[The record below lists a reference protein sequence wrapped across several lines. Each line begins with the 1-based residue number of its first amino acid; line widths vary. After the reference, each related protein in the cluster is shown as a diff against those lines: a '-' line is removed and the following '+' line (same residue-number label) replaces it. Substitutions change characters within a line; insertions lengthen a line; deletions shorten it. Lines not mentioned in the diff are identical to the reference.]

1 MKFLKNILIFGI
13 YFSSICSLISQEDI
27 RSLND
32 SIRKYKEV
40 EYQKAIKF
48 GFKALDS
55 FQDDD
60 NISLDFV
67 NTNYY
72 LAETYFYLGEL
83 KTAFEYLTISLE
95 LYELLRPSQRRNKNV
110 IKPPWALVIIGNVYY
125 QKMKYN
131 DAEKFYNEALN
142 NFKLFDTEYQEE
154 KYYGINTSL
163 VNLSLIKRDQGD
175 INASRVLLDQVFE
188 RRKKNGIPHEIQAT
202 YQSYIELFLISEN
215 EELLNEYFQKSKT
228 LYESLV
234 SDGSKELVYNLYFAS
249 ANRSYAEFL
258 KSKGKLMESLNY
270 LLVSRSL
277 LNDIP
282 NEIPKVN
289 FEISNVYY
297 SLGMIDKAKDLLI
310 ENLNTKQ
317 ITQPQ
322 KLNNFKLLE
331 KIYINENSI
340 ANLLNVKDSIIFLN
354 EQPTY
359 QFQEEEFSG
368 LEKLILISEKQNDLR
383 VSKIRNSRLTTI
395 YIISFIILLLIS
407 VTLKFN
413 FDLQKEKNKTLNFE
427 KEKIKDELNLKQREL
442 FSKINFI
449 SQRNE
454 YLNRIK
460 KQIGKESTSS
470 SKIKSEISNI
480 TNSEKSYKD
489 FDKMFSQVYPKFYK
503 KLNISAKLSQTDIR
517 LASYIKMNHSNNEIA
532 RISGISIRTVESQ
545 RYRLSK
551 KLKLSNGE
559 DLNSYILSI

>member
-83 KTAFEYLTISLE
+83 KTAFEYLTSSLE
-95 LYELLRPSQRRNKNV
+95 LYELLSPSQRRNKNV

-142 NFKLFDTEYQEE
+142 NFKLFDPEHQEE

-175 INASRVLLDQVFE
+175 INASGDLLDQVFE
-188 RRKKNGIPHEIQAT
+188 RRKKNGTPQEIHAT

-228 LYESLV
+228 FYEGMV

>member
-48 GFKALDS
+48 GFQALNS

-60 NISLDFV
+60 KISLDFV

-83 KTAFEYLTISLE
+83 KTAFEYLTSSLE
-95 LYELLRPSQRRNKNV
+95 LYELLSPSQRRNKNV

-188 RRKKNGIPHEIQAT
+188 RRKKNGTPQEIHAT

-215 EELLNEYFQKSKT
+215 EEHLNEYFQKSKT
-228 LYESLV
+228 FYEGMV

>member
-110 IKPPWALVIIGNVYY
+110 IKPPWVLVIIGNVYY

-142 NFKLFDTEYQEE
+142 NFKLFDPEHQEE

-228 LYESLV
+228 FYEGMV

>member
-27 RSLND
+27 KSLND

-48 GFKALDS
+48 GFQALNS

-60 NISLDFV
+60 KISLDFV

-83 KTAFEYLTISLE
+83 KTAFEYLTSSLE
-95 LYELLRPSQRRNKNV
+95 LYELLSPSQRRNKNV

-175 INASRVLLDQVFE
+175 INASRDLLDQVFE
-188 RRKKNGIPHEIQAT
+188 RRKKNGTPQEIHAT

-215 EELLNEYFQKSKT
+215 EEHLNEYFQKSKT
-228 LYESLV
+228 FYEGMV

-297 SLGMIDKAKDLLI
+297 SLGMIDKAKDLII

>member
-32 SIRKYKEV
+32 SIRKYKEI

-48 GFKALDS
+48 GFQALNS

-60 NISLDFV
+60 KISLDFV

-83 KTAFEYLTISLE
+83 KTAFEYLTTSLE
-95 LYELLRPSQRRNKNV
+95 LYELLSPSQRRNKNV
-110 IKPPWALVIIGNVYY
+110 IKPPWVLVIIGNVYY

-142 NFKLFDTEYQEE
+142 NFKLFDPEYQEE

-163 VNLSLIKRDQGD
+163 VNLSLIKRDQGK
-175 INASRVLLDQVFE
+175 ISASRDLLDQVFE
-188 RRKKNGIPHEIQAT
+188 RRKKNGTPSEIQAT

-228 LYESLV
+228 FYEGMV
-234 SDGSKELVYNLYFAS
+234 SDGSKELVYDLYFAN

-258 KSKGKLMESLNY
+258 QSKDKLLESLNY

-282 NEIPKVN
+282 TEIPKVN
-289 FEISNVYY
+289 FEISNAYY
-297 SLGMIDKAKDLLI
+297 NLGMNDKAKDLILK
-310 ENLNTKQ
+310 NLKSKQ
-317 ITQPQ
+317 ISQPE
-322 KLNNFKLLE
+322 KLNNYKLLE
-331 KIYINENSI
+331 KIFVNENSI
-340 ANLLNVKDSIIFLN
+340 ASLLSVKDSIIFLN

-359 QFQEEEFSG
+359 QFQEEEFSS

-383 VSKIRNSRLTTI
+383 VSKIRNSRLTII

-460 KQIGKESTSS
+460 KQIGKENSS
-470 SKIKSEISNI
+470 FIRIKSEISNI
-480 TNSEKSYKD
+480 TNSEKAYKD

-503 KLNISAKLSQTDIR
+503 KLNASVKLSQTDIR

-532 RISGISIRTVESQ
+532 RISGLSIRTVESQ

>member
-13 YFSSICSLISQEDI
+13 YFSSICSLISQQDI

-48 GFKALDS
+48 GFQALNS

-110 IKPPWALVIIGNVYY
+110 IKPPWVLVIIGNVYY

-142 NFKLFDTEYQEE
+142 NFKLFDPEHQEE

-175 INASRVLLDQVFE
+175 INASRDLLDQVFE
-188 RRKKNGIPHEIQAT
+188 RRKKNGTPQEIHAT

-215 EELLNEYFQKSKT
+215 EEHLNEYFQKSKT
-228 LYESLV
+228 FYEGMV

-297 SLGMIDKAKDLLI
+297 SLGMIDKAKDLII

-460 KQIGKESTSS
+460 KQIRKESTSS

>member
-13 YFSSICSLISQEDI
+13 YFSSICSLISQQDI

-48 GFKALDS
+48 GFQALNS

-142 NFKLFDTEYQEE
+142 NFKLFDPEHQEE

-175 INASRVLLDQVFE
+175 INASRDLLDQVFE
-188 RRKKNGIPHEIQAT
+188 RRKKNGTPQEIHAT

-215 EELLNEYFQKSKT
+215 EEHLNEYFQKSKT
-228 LYESLV
+228 FYEGMV

>member
-27 RSLND
+27 KSLND

-48 GFKALDS
+48 GFQALNS

-60 NISLDFV
+60 KISLDFV

-83 KTAFEYLTISLE
+83 KTAFEYLTSSLE
-95 LYELLRPSQRRNKNV
+95 LYELLSPSQRRNKNV

-175 INASRVLLDQVFE
+175 INASRDLLDQVFE
-188 RRKKNGIPHEIQAT
+188 RRKKNGIPQEIQAT

-215 EELLNEYFQKSKT
+215 EEHLNEYFQKSKT
-228 LYESLV
+228 FYEGMV

>member
-13 YFSSICSLISQEDI
+13 YFSSICSLISQQDI

-110 IKPPWALVIIGNVYY
+110 IKPPWVLVIIGNVYY

>member
-110 IKPPWALVIIGNVYY
+110 IKPPWVLVIIGNVYY

-532 RISGISIRTVESQ
+532 RVSGISIRTVESQ

>member
-27 RSLND
+27 KSLND

-48 GFKALDS
+48 GFQALNS

-60 NISLDFV
+60 KISLDFV

-83 KTAFEYLTISLE
+83 KTAFEYLTSSLE
-95 LYELLRPSQRRNKNV
+95 LYELLSPSQRRNKNV

-175 INASRVLLDQVFE
+175 INASRDLLDQVFE
-188 RRKKNGIPHEIQAT
+188 RRKKNGTPQEIHAT

-331 KIYINENSI
+331 KILINENSI

>member
-110 IKPPWALVIIGNVYY
+110 IKPPWVLVIIGNVYY

-331 KIYINENSI
+331 KILINENSI

>member
-27 RSLND
+27 KSLND

-48 GFKALDS
+48 GFQALNS

-60 NISLDFV
+60 KISLDFV

-83 KTAFEYLTISLE
+83 KTAFEYLTSSLE
-95 LYELLRPSQRRNKNV
+95 LYELLSPSQRRNKNV

-175 INASRVLLDQVFE
+175 INASRDLLDQVFE
-188 RRKKNGIPHEIQAT
+188 RRKKNGTPQEIHAT

>member
-27 RSLND
+27 KSLND

-48 GFKALDS
+48 GFQALNS

-60 NISLDFV
+60 KISLDFV

-83 KTAFEYLTISLE
+83 KTAFEYLTSSLE
-95 LYELLRPSQRRNKNV
+95 LYELLSPSQRRNKNV

-188 RRKKNGIPHEIQAT
+188 RRKKNGTPQEIHAT

-215 EELLNEYFQKSKT
+215 EEHLNEYFQKSKT
-228 LYESLV
+228 FYEGMV

>member
-48 GFKALDS
+48 GFQALNS

-60 NISLDFV
+60 KISLDFV

-83 KTAFEYLTISLE
+83 KTAFEYLTTSLE
-95 LYELLRPSQRRNKNV
+95 LYELLSPSQRRNKNV
-110 IKPPWALVIIGNVYY
+110 IKPPWVLVIIGNVYY

-142 NFKLFDTEYQEE
+142 NFKLFDPEHQEE

-163 VNLSLIKRDQGD
+163 VNLSLIKRDQGE
-175 INASRVLLDQVFE
+175 INASRDLLDQVFE
-188 RRKKNGIPHEIQAT
+188 RRKKNGTPQEIHAT

-228 LYESLV
+228 FYEGMV
-234 SDGSKELVYNLYFAS
+234 SDGSKELVYDLYFAS

-258 KSKGKLMESLNY
+258 QSKGKLMESLNY

-289 FEISNVYY
+289 FDISNAYY
-297 SLGMIDKAKDLLI
+297 SLGMNDKAKDLIL
-310 ENLNTKQ
+310 ENLKTKQ

-322 KLNNFKLLE
+322 KLDNYKLLE

-340 ANLLNVKDSIIFLN
+340 VNLLNVKDSIIFLN

-359 QFQEEEFSG
+359 QFQEEEFSS

-427 KEKIKDELNLKQREL
+427 KDKIKDELNLKQREL

-480 TNSEKSYKD
+480 TNSEKAYKD

>member
-83 KTAFEYLTISLE
+83 KTAFEYLTSSLE
-95 LYELLRPSQRRNKNV
+95 LYELLSPSQRRNKNV

-142 NFKLFDTEYQEE
+142 NFKLFDPEHQEE

-175 INASRVLLDQVFE
+175 INASRDLLDQVFE
-188 RRKKNGIPHEIQAT
+188 RRKKNGTPQEIHAT

-215 EELLNEYFQKSKT
+215 EEHLNEYFQKSKT
-228 LYESLV
+228 FYEGMV

-297 SLGMIDKAKDLLI
+297 SLGMIDKAKDLII

-331 KIYINENSI
+331 KILINENSI

-460 KQIGKESTSS
+460 KQIRKESTSS

-532 RISGISIRTVESQ
+532 RISGISIRTVESK

>member
-48 GFKALDS
+48 GFQALNS

-60 NISLDFV
+60 KISLDFV

-83 KTAFEYLTISLE
+83 KTAFEYLTTSLE
-95 LYELLRPSQRRNKNV
+95 LYELLSPSQRRNKNV
-110 IKPPWALVIIGNVYY
+110 IKPPWVLVIIGNVYY

-142 NFKLFDTEYQEE
+142 NFKLFDPEHQEE

-163 VNLSLIKRDQGD
+163 VNLSLIKRDQGE
-175 INASRVLLDQVFE
+175 INASRDLLDQVFE
-188 RRKKNGIPHEIQAT
+188 RRKKNGTPQEIHAT

-228 LYESLV
+228 FYEGMV
-234 SDGSKELVYNLYFAS
+234 SDGSKELVYDLYFAS

-258 KSKGKLMESLNY
+258 QSKGKLMESLNY

-289 FEISNVYY
+289 FDISNAYY
-297 SLGMIDKAKDLLI
+297 SLGMNDKAKDLIL
-310 ENLNTKQ
+310 ENLKTKQ

-322 KLNNFKLLE
+322 KLDNYKLLE

-340 ANLLNVKDSIIFLN
+340 VNLLNVKDSIIFLN

-359 QFQEEEFSG
+359 QFQEEEFSS

-427 KEKIKDELNLKQREL
+427 KDKIKDELNLKQREL

-480 TNSEKSYKD
+480 TNSEKAYKD

-503 KLNISAKLSQTDIR
+503 KLNISVKLSQTDIR

>member
-1 MKFLKNILIFGI
+1 ML
-13 YFSSICSLISQEDI
+13 S
-27 RSLND
+27 
-32 SIRKYKEV
+32 
-40 EYQKAIKF
+40 
-48 GFKALDS
+48 
-55 FQDDD
+55 
-60 NISLDFV
+60 
-67 NTNYY
+67 
-72 LAETYFYLGEL
+72 
-83 KTAFEYLTISLE
+83 
-95 LYELLRPSQRRNKNV
+95 PSQRRNKNV

-142 NFKLFDTEYQEE
+142 NFKLFDPEHQEE

-175 INASRVLLDQVFE
+175 INASRDLLDQVFE
-188 RRKKNGIPHEIQAT
+188 RRKKNGTPQEIHAT

-228 LYESLV
+228 FYEGMV

>member
-13 YFSSICSLISQEDI
+13 YFSTICSLISQEDI
-27 RSLND
+27 KSLND

-48 GFKALDS
+48 GFQALNS

-83 KTAFEYLTISLE
+83 KTAFEYLTTSLE
-95 LYELLRPSQRRNKNV
+95 LYELLSPSQRRNKNV

-142 NFKLFDTEYQEE
+142 NFKLFDPEHQEE

-175 INASRVLLDQVFE
+175 INASRDLLDQVFE
-188 RRKKNGIPHEIQAT
+188 RRKKNGTPQEIHAT

-228 LYESLV
+228 FYEGMV

>member
-48 GFKALDS
+48 GFQALNS

-60 NISLDFV
+60 KISLDFV

-83 KTAFEYLTISLE
+83 KTAFEYLTTSLE
-95 LYELLRPSQRRNKNV
+95 LYELLSPSQRRNKNV
-110 IKPPWALVIIGNVYY
+110 IKPPWVLVIIGNVYY

-142 NFKLFDTEYQEE
+142 NFKLFDPEHQEE

-163 VNLSLIKRDQGD
+163 VNLSLIKRDQGE
-175 INASRVLLDQVFE
+175 INASRDLLDQVFE
-188 RRKKNGIPHEIQAT
+188 RRKKNGTPQEIHAT

-228 LYESLV
+228 FYESMV
-234 SDGSKELVYNLYFAS
+234 SDGSKELVYDLYFAS

-258 KSKGKLMESLNY
+258 QSKGKLMESLNY

-289 FEISNVYY
+289 FDISNAYY
-297 SLGMIDKAKDLLI
+297 SLGMNDKAKDLIL
-310 ENLNTKQ
+310 ENLKTKQ

-322 KLNNFKLLE
+322 KLDNYKLLE

-340 ANLLNVKDSIIFLN
+340 VNLLNVKDSIIFLN

-359 QFQEEEFSG
+359 QFQEEEFSS

-427 KEKIKDELNLKQREL
+427 KDKIKDELNLKQREL

-480 TNSEKSYKD
+480 TNSEKAYKD

>member
-48 GFKALDS
+48 GFQALNS

-83 KTAFEYLTISLE
+83 KTAFEYLTTSLE
-95 LYELLRPSQRRNKNV
+95 LYELLSPSQRRNKNV
-110 IKPPWALVIIGNVYY
+110 IKPPWVLVIIGNVYY

-142 NFKLFDTEYQEE
+142 NFKLFDPEHQEE

-163 VNLSLIKRDQGD
+163 VNLSLIKRDQGE
-175 INASRVLLDQVFE
+175 INASRDLLDQVFE
-188 RRKKNGIPHEIQAT
+188 RRKKNGTPQEIHAT

-228 LYESLV
+228 FYEGMV
-234 SDGSKELVYNLYFAS
+234 SDGSKELVYDLYFAS

-258 KSKGKLMESLNY
+258 QSKGKLMESLNY

-289 FEISNVYY
+289 FDISNAYY
-297 SLGMIDKAKDLLI
+297 SLGMNDKAKDLIL
-310 ENLNTKQ
+310 ENLKTKQ

-322 KLNNFKLLE
+322 KLDNYKLLE

-340 ANLLNVKDSIIFLN
+340 VNLLNVKDSIIFLN

-359 QFQEEEFSG
+359 QFQEEEFSS

-427 KEKIKDELNLKQREL
+427 KDKIKDELNLKQREL

-480 TNSEKSYKD
+480 TNSEKAYKD

>member
-27 RSLND
+27 KSLND

-48 GFKALDS
+48 GFQALNS

-60 NISLDFV
+60 KISLDFV

-83 KTAFEYLTISLE
+83 KTAFEYLTSSLE
-95 LYELLRPSQRRNKNV
+95 LYELLSPSQRRNKNV

-142 NFKLFDTEYQEE
+142 NFKLFDPEHQEE

-163 VNLSLIKRDQGD
+163 VNLSLIKRDQGE
-175 INASRVLLDQVFE
+175 INASRDLLDQVFE
-188 RRKKNGIPHEIQAT
+188 RRKKNGTPQEIHAT

-228 LYESLV
+228 FYEGMV
-234 SDGSKELVYNLYFAS
+234 SDGSKELVYDLYFAS

-258 KSKGKLMESLNY
+258 QSKGKLMESLNY

-359 QFQEEEFSG
+359 QFQEEEFSS

-427 KEKIKDELNLKQREL
+427 KDKIKDELNLKQREL

>member
-27 RSLND
+27 KSLND

-48 GFKALDS
+48 GFQALNS

-60 NISLDFV
+60 KISLDFV

-110 IKPPWALVIIGNVYY
+110 IKPPWVLVIIGNVYY

-175 INASRVLLDQVFE
+175 INASRDLLDQVFE
-188 RRKKNGIPHEIQAT
+188 RRKKNGTPQEIHAT

-215 EELLNEYFQKSKT
+215 EEHLNEYFQKSKT
-228 LYESLV
+228 FYEGMV

-297 SLGMIDKAKDLLI
+297 SLGMIDKAKDLII

>member
-83 KTAFEYLTISLE
+83 KTAFEYLTSSLE
-95 LYELLRPSQRRNKNV
+95 LYELLSPSQRRNKNV

-228 LYESLV
+228 FYEGMV

>member
-1 MKFLKNILIFGI
+1 
-13 YFSSICSLISQEDI
+13 
-27 RSLND
+27 
-32 SIRKYKEV
+32 
-40 EYQKAIKF
+40 
-48 GFKALDS
+48 
-55 FQDDD
+55 
-60 NISLDFV
+60 
-67 NTNYY
+67 
-72 LAETYFYLGEL
+72 
-83 KTAFEYLTISLE
+83 
-95 LYELLRPSQRRNKNV
+95 
-110 IKPPWALVIIGNVYY
+110 
-125 QKMKYN
+125 
-131 DAEKFYNEALN
+131 
-142 NFKLFDTEYQEE
+142 
-154 KYYGINTSL
+154 
-163 VNLSLIKRDQGD
+163 
-175 INASRVLLDQVFE
+175 
-188 RRKKNGIPHEIQAT
+188 
-202 YQSYIELFLISEN
+202 
-215 EELLNEYFQKSKT
+215 
-228 LYESLV
+228 
-234 SDGSKELVYNLYFAS
+234 
-249 ANRSYAEFL
+249 
-258 KSKGKLMESLNY
+258 MESLNY

-297 SLGMIDKAKDLLI
+297 SLGMIDKAKDLII

>member
-110 IKPPWALVIIGNVYY
+110 IKPPWVLVIIGNVYY

-175 INASRVLLDQVFE
+175 INASRDLLDQVFE
-188 RRKKNGIPHEIQAT
+188 RRKKNGTPQEIHAT

-215 EELLNEYFQKSKT
+215 EEHLNEYFQKSKT

-297 SLGMIDKAKDLLI
+297 SLGMIDKAKDLII

-331 KIYINENSI
+331 KILINENSI

>member
-27 RSLND
+27 KSLND

-48 GFKALDS
+48 GFQALNS

-60 NISLDFV
+60 KISLDFV

-83 KTAFEYLTISLE
+83 KTAFEYLTSSLE
-95 LYELLRPSQRRNKNV
+95 LYELLSPSQRRNKNV

>member
-83 KTAFEYLTISLE
+83 KTAFEYLTSSLE
-95 LYELLRPSQRRNKNV
+95 LYELLSPSQRRNKNV

>member
-110 IKPPWALVIIGNVYY
+110 IKPPWVLVIIGNVYY